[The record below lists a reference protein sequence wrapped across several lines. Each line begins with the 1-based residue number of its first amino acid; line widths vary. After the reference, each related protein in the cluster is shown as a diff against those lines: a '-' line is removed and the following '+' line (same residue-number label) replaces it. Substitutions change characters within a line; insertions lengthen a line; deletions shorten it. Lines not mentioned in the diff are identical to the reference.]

1 MLINKLNLLNIILI
15 GIGVIAFFIMLYITV
30 ISLFEKEKLAVRR
43 LLELAFLLPL
53 PYLVVGLLNFPYQT
67 HFAWALFL
75 LTGIVFILLLLPIG
89 KKYIVGNDIPRLKVD
104 ERDIV
109 LSRNLLKIGTK
120 RFIEYY
126 KHHPERKIADD
137 EFRSRPGLLSSK
149 GSKYNPFTFASADAS
164 FNIVEFLKKAVD
176 GKVANKKIEVAPVEV
191 SNYIKNW
198 SLKLGARNVGITN
211 LKEYHLYS
219 YIGRGE
225 NYGKPITQKH
235 KYAIVFIVEMD
246 KFMLGCAPAGPIV
259 MESAQQY
266 LSAGIIATQ
275 IAAFI
280 RNIGYPAR
288 AHIDGN
294 YHVLCPLVAVDA
306 GLGEIGR
313 MGLLIT
319 PDLGPR
325 VRISVVTTDLTL
337 ITDKRNFDNTVID
350 FCTNCKKCANIC
362 PGKAIP
368 FNEREEIDGV
378 KRWQINSEACFT
390 YWCATGTD
398 CGQCIRVCPY
408 SHPDSF
414 FHNLVRYYVRNS
426 SIFRKIAAPIDD
438 FLYGRKPDSKE
449 QPEWMKIKKQ
459 RKTNK

>member
-15 GIGVIAFFIMLYITV
+15 GIGVIAFFIMLYIAV

-89 KKYIVGNDIPRLKVD
+89 KKYIVGNDI
-104 ERDIV
+104 
-109 LSRNLLKIGTK
+109 
-120 RFIEYY
+120 
-126 KHHPERKIADD
+126 
-137 EFRSRPGLLSSK
+137 
-149 GSKYNPFTFASADAS
+149 
-164 FNIVEFLKKAVD
+164 
-176 GKVANKKIEVAPVEV
+176 APAEV

-198 SLKLGARNVGITN
+198 SLKLGARNVGITK

-219 YIGRGE
+219 HIGRGE
-225 NYGKPITQKH
+225 SYGKPITLKH

-294 YHVLCPLVAVDA
+294 YHVLCPLVAMDA

-313 MGLLIT
+313 IGLLIT

-390 YWCATGTD
+390 YWCTTGTD